1 MEEMSEK
8 QEKVS
13 FLQAIKNFW
22 VGYIDFKGRT
32 TRTEFW
38 VNMLLFLVAIIG
50 FFIIVWMK
58 IEKAGYLTFED
69 YYSSMGTFFFLGI
82 FLVIPYLA
90 MFARR
95 MRDAGFNGKG
105 TKITVRGNIVEE
117 SKNWNGIYSLILE
130 KEDKFENKRRT
141 SKISNSKV
149 VNWR

>member
-105 TKITVRGNIVEE
+105 TKITVRGNIVEG
-117 SKNWNGIYSLILE
+117 KV
-130 KEDKFENKRRT
+130 
-141 SKISNSKV
+141 KIGTAFIP
-149 VNWR
+149 